1 MFFGL
6 FKKKKSD
13 PTPDNAKSDSK
24 NSSFP
29 LLLDD
34 QNRNK
39 DYREQYRSGDFAFI
53 ENYFYDYYENKLEH
67 FSDKVD
73 SIIDNISDRVEHPD
87 KTLLRF
93 DSALTYLNE
102 KIYPFFEEKRKCYG
116 DKILSE
122 YQEYVQTVQKAKQDF
137 ITYDYEEQLADY
149 NEMVLEKAKEKEAT
163 KMILSFLRKSSP
175 AKRVDLLRQFSKEDL
190 PYAKDALNTL
200 VTKKKV
206 IIGRPEGKTTGPLY
220 VSLPVK

>member
-6 FKKKKSD
+6 LKNKKENPILSQVKS
-13 PTPDNAKSDSK
+13 
-24 NSSFP
+24 NSNSPSFQ
-29 LLLDD
+29 LLLDE

-53 ENYFYDYYENKLEH
+53 EDYFYDYYANKLDH

-87 KTLLRF
+87 KTLSRF

-102 KIYPFFEEKRKCYG
+102 KIYPFFEEKRKYYG

-122 YQEYVQTVQKAKQDF
+122 YQEYIQTIKKAKQDF
-137 ITYDYEEQLADY
+137 ITYDYETQLADY
-149 NEMVLEKAKEKEAT
+149 NEIVLEKTKKKEMT
-163 KMILSFLRKSSP
+163 KTILTFLRKSSP
-175 AKRVDLLRQFSKEDL
+175 VKRVDLLRQFSNEDL

-200 VTKKKV
+200 STNKKV
-206 IIGRPEGKTTGPLY
+206 IIARPKGKTTGPLY